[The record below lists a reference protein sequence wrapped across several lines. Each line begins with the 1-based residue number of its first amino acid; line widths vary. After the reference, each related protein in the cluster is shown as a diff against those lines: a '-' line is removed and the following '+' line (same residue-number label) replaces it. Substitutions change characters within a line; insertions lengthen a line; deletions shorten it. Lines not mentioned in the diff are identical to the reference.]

1 MCFSLEH
8 PLLEKQLLLDQLII
22 NNFVQQENKHNQAY
36 RYADSFSTIKS
47 LLKQL
52 L

>member
-22 NNFVQQENKHNQAY
+22 DNFVQQEIKHSQVY
-36 RYADSFSTIKS
+36 RCADSFSTLKS
-47 LLKQL
+47 QLKQIL
-52 L
+52 